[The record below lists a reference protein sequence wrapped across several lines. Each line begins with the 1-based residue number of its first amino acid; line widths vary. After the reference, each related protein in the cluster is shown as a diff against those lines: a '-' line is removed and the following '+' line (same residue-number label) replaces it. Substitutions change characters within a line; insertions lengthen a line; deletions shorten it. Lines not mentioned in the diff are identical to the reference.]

1 MEEVIK
7 EIAEKLSEF
16 IRMREIRE
24 MKGGSLTE
32 PPFYLIRRPDSTRNN
47 FELLFKT
54 ADTEF
59 EFEGEAIPIIDRMKE
74 LFLGVDE

>member
-1 MEEVIK
+1 MEEIIK
-7 EIAEKLSEF
+7 EIAEKLSDF
-16 IRMREIRE
+16 IRIREIKE
-24 MKGGSLTE
+24 ITGGSIME
-32 PPFYLIRRPDSTRNN
+32 PPYYVIRRSDSTRNN